1 MELCTKSPSRLIWV
15 QAKLLI
21 GSLCLMISYSSAWF
35 LASPGCF
42 ELAIQKDCCC
52 KSVEW
57 LIFFYCSDCKFL
69 NWFWMPTRLN
79 NLKDKFLVV
88 VKFCWSVLGS
98 EWLQVV
104 EPLGLFC
111 VWINI
116 SSFSMKPNMIIYN
129 LIFWHGLKMEQS
141 HEVYLL
147 FWSNSQFSCRT
158 LFSYEKIKKKN
169 CMGIQ

>member
-1 MELCTKSPSRLIWV
+1 MSTGKAFDR
-15 QAKLLI
+15 KLVSDDI
-21 GSLCLMISYSSAWF
+21 
-35 LASPGCF
+35 
-42 ELAIQKDCCC
+42 
-52 KSVEW
+52 
-57 LIFFYCSDCKFL
+57 IFFCLIPCVSWLFWVSNTKGLLLQICWTSNIFCCSDCKFL
-69 NWFWMPTRLN
+69 NWFWMPTWLN

-116 SSFSMKPNMIIYN
+116 FSFSMKPNMIIYN
-129 LIFWHGLKMEQS
+129 LIFWHGLKMEQG

-158 LFSYEKIKKKN
+158 LFSYEKI
-169 CMGIQ
+169 